1 MNRRHALL
9 SIATTVAVAGCLG
22 TVNQSTTSAPNEQSP
37 STADRGSDT
46 GDASGTA
53 DATAAGRADADA
65 RLSVD
70 LPDPPFA
77 GMRAEPAAT
86 YVVGEQTGT
95 AKATPG
101 AHVVQV
107 WNDGPDTRELTVRIT
122 GQETGTQFDDTVDV
136 APGDHLNFAFR
147 TPDAYTVEVSG
158 EGISST
164 ATVDREWN
172 ECSTSMTTIRLSEN
186 GTETRSVSESRTC

>member
-22 TVNQSTTSAPNEQSP
+22 TVGQSTESTSNERGQ
-37 STADRGSDT
+37 STAGRESGTDG
-46 GDASGTA
+46 ASGTG
-53 DATAAGRADADA
+53 DVTVDA
-65 RLSVD
+65 RTDAQLSVD

-77 GMRAEPAAT
+77 GMQAEPAAT
-86 YVVGEQTGT
+86 YLVGEQTGT

-107 WNDGPDTRELTVRIT
+107 WNDGSDTRELTVRIV

-136 APGDHLNFAFR
+136 TPGDHLNFAFR

-158 EGISST
+158 EGFSST

-172 ECSTSMTTIRLSEN
+172 QCSTSMTTIRLSEN
-186 GTETRSVSESRTC
+186 GTETRSVSESRSC

>member
-1 MNRRHALL
+1 MNRRNALL

-22 TVNQSTTSAPNEQSP
+22 TVNQSTQSTSSERGQ
-37 STADRGSDT
+37 STADRGSDA

-53 DATAAGRADADA
+53 GATADARADAK
-65 RLSVD
+65 LSID

-86 YVVGEQTGT
+86 YLVGEQTGT

-107 WNDGPDTRELTVRIT
+107 WNDGSDTRELTVRIT
-122 GQETGTQFDDTVDV
+122 GQETGTQFDETVEV
-136 APGDHLNFAFR
+136 AASDHLNFAFR

-158 EGISST
+158 EGFSST

-172 ECSTSMTTIRLSEN
+172 QCSTSMTTIRLSEN
-186 GTETRSVSESRTC
+186 GTEARSVSESQTC